1 LLELAVLE
9 YVPTEQLEQLFE
21 PTVALKLPALQF
33 EHVDWPTVLW
43 YEPEAQLVH
52 AAPAAAA
59 AE

>member
-1 LLELAVLE
+1 VLE